1 MEFLCV
7 KKILNLNLYFLTK
20 MMLINSKLTFL
31 EHTHQVLFKIE
42 IKGYKSLLVKIQH
55 RTMMQK
61 NIKNI

>member
-31 EHTHQVLFKIE
+31 EHTHQVLVKIE